1 MDNRRPFVVQGLAG
15 RMSGATMIRRIFT
28 QLAEA
33 LSATGSADA
42 DEANRQRALRVATA
56 VLMVNVARADHVF
69 DESEFDSVLDLV
81 QSHFGLE
88 AEQAAALFNAANEK
102 VDDLVSVHE
111 FTQLLH
117 ENLDEDEKARIVAML
132 WRIAYADGR
141 LDKFEDALVLK
152 IGDLLYVSR
161 GLVMRLKD
169 DAAKAAG

>member
-1 MDNRRPFVVQGLAG
+1 
-15 RMSGATMIRRIFT
+15 MIRRLFT
-28 QLAEA
+28 QVAEA
-33 LSATGSADA
+33 LSASGHADS
-42 DEANRQRALRVATA
+42 DEATRQQALRMATA
-56 VLMVNVARADHVF
+56 VLMVNVARADHLF
-69 DESEFDSVLDLV
+69 DESEFDSVLQLV
-81 QSHFGLE
+81 QSHFGLAPE
-88 AEQAAALFNAANEK
+88 DAATLCNAANEK

-117 ENLDEDEKARIVAML
+117 EHLDEEEKARIVAML

>member
-1 MDNRRPFVVQGLAG
+1 
-15 RMSGATMIRRIFT
+15 MIRRLFT
-28 QLAEA
+28 QVAEA
-33 LSATGSADA
+33 LSASGSTRT
-42 DEANRQRALRVATA
+42 DEATRQWALQMATA

-69 DESEFDSVLDLV
+69 DEDEFDSVLKLV

-102 VDDLVSVHE
+102 VDELVSVHE

-117 ENLDEDEKARIVAML
+117 EHLDEEEKARIVAML

-152 IGDLLYVSR
+152 ISDLLYVRR

>member
-1 MDNRRPFVVQGLAG
+1 MHGNIRAG
-15 RMSGATMIRRIFT
+15 QATGTTVIRRILT
-28 QLAEA
+28 QVAEVLAG
-33 LSATGSADA
+33 TGSKEA
-42 DEANRQRALRVATA
+42 DEATRQQALRIATA

-69 DESEFDSVLDLV
+69 DESEFDSVLNLV
-81 QSHFGLE
+81 QSHFGLAPE
-88 AEQAAALFNAANEK
+88 DAAELFNAANEK

-152 IGDLLYVSR
+152 ISDLLYVSR
-161 GLVMRLKD
+161 GLVMRLKN
-169 DAAKAAG
+169 DAAEAAG